1 MSQHH
6 PELVAEIEAFM
17 ALADMTETSFGRR
30 AMGDPHFVRDVRGK
44 RRLWPQTIAKV
55 REFIAAH
62 ALADTA
68 AQHGTSPDASQENI
82 GSAEPSARDHRAIMA
97 APQQRGSAF

>member
-17 ALADMTETSFGRR
+17 ALSDMTETSFGRR

-44 RRLWPQTIAKV
+44 RRLWPQTVAKV
-55 REFIAAH
+55 REFIVAH
-62 ALADTA
+62 TLTDT
-68 AQHGTSPDASQENI
+68 
-82 GSAEPSARDHRAIMA
+82 
-97 APQQRGSAF
+97 APQQSPSPGKSGDLAAQTSEAA